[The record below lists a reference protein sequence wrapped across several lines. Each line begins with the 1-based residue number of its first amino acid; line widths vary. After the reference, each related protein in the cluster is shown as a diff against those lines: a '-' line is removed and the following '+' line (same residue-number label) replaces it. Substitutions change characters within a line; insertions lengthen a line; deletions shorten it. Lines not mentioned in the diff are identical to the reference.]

1 MITLKKKFEGE
12 TMNFTEEIKDE
23 IMENGFND
31 RSCALAAL
39 SAFIRTS
46 GSIVVHGGIY
56 GFELVTENEK
66 TADFFFHLIEEN
78 FGFLVTSADTKSDL
92 MSGKDKFVFEVVN
105 EQTTSLLKELGILV
119 EDETGV
125 FLSVGIQPQIV
136 EKEDC
141 LTAYIKGAFLGGGS
155 CTIPEEGVYSSTGYH
170 LEFIFTNK
178 TIASDFCILLCD
190 IEILAKLVYRKE
202 STVVYVK
209 SKEVISDFLAALS
222 VNDCLNKLN
231 KIVEIKDKTNHDN
244 RVNNCSVS
252 NIDKTLTAS
261 ANQVMAIEVIRETI
275 GLQRLTEN
283 LFEVA
288 EARLADTNASM
299 QELADRLHISK
310 SCINHRMRKIL
321 ELAKQLN

>member
-1 MITLKKKFEGE
+1 
-12 TMNFTEEIKDE
+12 MNFTEEIKDE
-23 IMENGFND
+23 IIDNGVLGRD
-31 RSCALAAL
+31 CALATL

-46 GSIVVHGGIY
+46 GSIVVRDGVF
-56 GFELVTENEK
+56 GFELVTESEK
-66 TADFFFHLIEEN
+66 IAQFFSHLIEEN
-78 FGFLVTSADTKSDL
+78 FGFSITNADTKSDL
-92 MSGKDKFVFEVVN
+92 MRGKDKFIFEVIN
-105 EQTTSLLKELGILV
+105 EKTTDLLKELGILG
-119 EDETGV
+119 EDENGE
-125 FLSVGIQPQIV
+125 FLSVGIQQFVVKDEASLI
-136 EKEDC
+136 
-141 LTAYIKGAFLGGGS
+141 AYIKGAFLGGGS
-155 CTIPEEGVYSSTGYH
+155 CTIPEEGVYSSKGYH

-190 IEILAKLVYRKE
+190 VEILAKLVYRKE

-209 SKEVISDFLAALS
+209 SKEVISDFLAVLS
-222 VNDCLNKLN
+222 ANDCLNKLN
-231 KIVEIKDKTNHDN
+231 EIVEIKDKTNHDN

-275 GLQRLTEN
+275 GLQRLNEN

-310 SCINHRMRKIL
+310 SCINHRMRKIM
-321 ELAKQLN
+321 ELAKQLS